1 VNVGGTNDV
10 IVGTGTF
17 NNPSAAAD
25 LYVTGNIEA
34 DGTIYGTLGSPLP
47 GVLSD
52 GAGIAT
58 FSYNGLS
65 NATVSVNVDGS
76 TIGINA
82 SDQLY
87 VPTGG
92 ITTNEIA
99 NGTIVD
105 ADVSASAAIAGT
117 KISPN
122 FGSQN
127 VTTTGNISGNNV
139 VASGTF
145 QGNLQNSVS
154 TGAGLTGGSFN
165 NSANAT
171 FAVNQ
176 AYNFA
181 WTGNQT
187 WAGTSTFN
195 GATTFNNSVNV
206 GGTNDVIVGTG
217 TFNNPSAAADLYVT
231 GNIEAD
237 GTIYGTLGSALP
249 GTLSNGAGIAA
260 FTYNG
265 LANASVAIDYTAAGT
280 WTGTQTF
287 SAFGNGIVVTTNANF
302 QGNIENSMGDL
313 QVNDNVVP
321 VLDNTY
327 DLGSSS
333 NRWNDIFLGGNIL
346 VDGYIQ
352 NPSGSVTVN
361 DDLVVTGTSTL
372 QGAVT
377 AQNGISVTT
386 GGVNIQ
392 NGGLTV
398 QNGGATIQSGGLNVQ
413 SGGAKIQSG
422 DLEMGTGNIKSSSGT
437 TVTVDANLKVNN
449 NLTVGQRLYLSYTIV
464 GAIGN
469 LPSAGDYN
477 VVYYTDALNP
487 IINLADLP
495 AETTNGRVFYIVNG
509 TGVNIF
515 VLGTTIPPNGVAT
528 LIYAGGTWNV
538 SN

>member
-1 VNVGGTNDV
+1 
-10 IVGTGTF
+10 
-17 NNPSAAAD
+17 
-25 LYVTGNIEA
+25 
-34 DGTIYGTLGSPLP
+34 
-47 GVLSD
+47 
-52 GAGIAT
+52 
-58 FSYNGLS
+58 
-65 NATVSVNVDGS
+65 
-76 TIGINA
+76 
-82 SDQLY
+82 
-87 VPTGG
+87 
-92 ITTNEIA
+92 
-99 NGTIVD
+99 
-105 ADVSASAAIAGT
+105 
-117 KISPN
+117 
-122 FGSQN
+122 
-127 VTTTGNISGNNV
+127 
-139 VASGTF
+139 
-145 QGNLQNSVS
+145 
-154 TGAGLTGGSFN
+154 
-165 NSANAT
+165 
-171 FAVNQ
+171 
-176 AYNFA
+176 
-181 WTGNQT
+181 
-187 WAGTSTFN
+187 
-195 GATTFNNSVNV
+195 VNV

-361 DDLVVTGTSTL
+361 DPLVVTGASTL

-398 QNGGATIQSGGLNVQ
+398 QNGGATIQN
-413 SGGAKIQSG
+413 G
-422 DLEMGTGNIKSSSGT
+422 DLEMGTGYIKSSGS
-437 TVTVDANLKVNN
+437 TVTVDDNLKVNN
-449 NLTVGQRLYLSYTIV
+449 NLIVGQRLYLSYTIV